1 MSFRYGSII
10 RSLFA
15 LAGVLIASASFAE
28 NGPRGPVHL
37 EPPKNDPSYFLMG
50 EFAGPVTAAEGKT
63 ETIGLQIRPLG
74 KGQFEAISYVGGLP
88 GQENHKA
95 EPTRMI
101 GRLSDDFLVLS
112 GGPWAV
118 FAERDHCTLISR
130 SGDKI
135 GKLDR
140 VVRRSPTLAAKA
152 PEGAVVLF
160 DGSGV
165 DQFVNGQMTED
176 GLLIEGTDFKPMHQD
191 FDLHL
196 EFRLPYMPEARDQ
209 GRGNSGV
216 YIQSRYECQILDSFG
231 ETPVFNGAGSLYRY
245 RAPKVNMA
253 LPPLVWQTYDIRF
266 TAPRWA
272 ADGTKIRNAR
282 ITAWLNGVIVQD
294 DVELENKTGAG
305 QEETP
310 TLLPTKLQNHS
321 DPVRFRN
328 IWIIDRGLAPSAKFP
343 VEGDGQLAPPAKKP
357 EPKKPEPAEAKPAEA
372 KPAEAKPADTKPADT
387 KPAEAKPADVKPA
400 EAKPADAK
408 PADAKPAEAKP
419 ADAKPA
425 DAKPADAKPADAKPA
440 DAKPADAT

>member
-1 MSFRYGSII
+1 MSGAAKHPSASSGYPAMSFRSIPSI
-10 RSLFA
+10 LFPIAAITSL
-15 LAGVLIASASFAE
+15 LVVGVATGE
-28 NGPRGPVHL
+28 NGPRGPVHS
-37 EPPKNDPSYFLMG
+37 EPPKDDPSYLLMG
-50 EFAGPVTAAEGKT
+50 EFAGPVTISEDKT

-74 KGQFEAISYVGGLP
+74 KGEFQAISYAGGLP
-88 GQENHKA
+88 GQENHMPEA
-95 EPTRMI
+95 TRMI
-101 GRLSDDFLVLS
+101 GRLSGDFLILS

-130 SGDKI
+130 SGDKL

-152 PEGAVVLF
+152 PEGAIVLF
-160 DGSGV
+160 DGSDT

-245 RAPKVNMA
+245 RAPATNMA

-282 ITAWLNGVIVQD
+282 ITSWLNGVIVQN

-305 QEETP
+305 QEESP

-328 IWIIDRGLAPSAKFP
+328 IWIIDRGLAPSAAFP
-343 VEGDGQLAPPAKKP
+343 VEGSGELAPPAKKP
-357 EPKKPEPAEAKPAEA
+357 EAKLAEATPKTDEAEKPAESEPSADEPAEEKPAEE
-372 KPAEAKPADTKPADT
+372 KP
-387 KPAEAKPADVKPA
+387 V
-400 EAKPADAK
+400 DA
-408 PADAKPAEAKP
+408 A
-419 ADAKPA
+419 
-425 DAKPADAKPADAKPA
+425 
-440 DAKPADAT
+440 